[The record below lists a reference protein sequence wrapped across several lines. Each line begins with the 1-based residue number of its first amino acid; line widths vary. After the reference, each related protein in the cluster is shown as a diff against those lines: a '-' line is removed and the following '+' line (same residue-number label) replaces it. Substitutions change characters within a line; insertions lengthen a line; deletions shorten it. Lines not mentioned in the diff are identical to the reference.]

1 MEQRWSSDGAASE
14 EEPCLFHVLGNCQT
28 NVRQKK
34 WHLSVWSLILQAKR

>member
-14 EEPCLFHVLGNCQT
+14 EEPCFFHVSGNCQT